1 MTFWFVLF
9 IIIAVVIF
17 PIVVLLG
24 LWKLEDIEIAEI
36 DWKDYD

>member
-1 MTFWFVLF
+1 MFWFILLIIVVGLVL
-9 IIIAVVIF
+9 

-36 DWKDYD
+36 DWKDDE

>member
-9 IIIAVVIF
+9 IIIAVVVF

-24 LWKLEDIEIAEI
+24 LWTLEDVEVAEI